1 VVVDSGSGVLA
12 GVLAGGA
19 EEGAAAEGVLE
30 ACGVSDGLSA
40 GGLEEGAG
48 AEASVLG
55 CGAAEGV
62 TDGEAGPEGA
72 VEAGGAEEGADS
84 SSEGAGEEAGSE
96 AGAEEGA
103 TSELDATIEGDNVLA
118 AGLLDMLTTTIA
130 QPKRPCTQ
138 SKERLGRGSEQG
150 TEN

>member
-1 VVVDSGSGVLA
+1 MARTSYPTNVVFFVELAPGSGVFFGDELHAVVVD
-12 GVLAGGA
+12 
-19 EEGAAAEGVLE
+19 
-30 ACGVSDGLSA
+30 
-40 GGLEEGAG
+40 EEGAG

-130 QPKRPCTQ
+130 QPKRPRTQ